1 MVAIYKQLIHL
12 VNDLLFIKEL
22 KPEMV
27 GIGPFLVHQDT
38 PFKNQKNG
46 DLNLTLFLLSI
57 IRIMTKDVLLPA
69 SSCFS
74 YFRPQWTN

>member
-1 MVAIYKQLIHL
+1 MVGSYLQTIDHL

-38 PFKNQKNG
+38 PFKNQKMV
-46 DLNLTLFLLSI
+46 I
-57 IRIMTKDVLLPA
+57 
-69 SSCFS
+69 
-74 YFRPQWTN
+74 